1 MHQDHATTL
10 GWCCRLAGDKLMGKK
25 SHCVVS
31 FKSKP
36 HTHKIMEHANA
47 DDEGHLGDLLSS
59 WLLKMG
65 FCWFP
70 WSSQAMKAPR
80 EADATMGPYFK
91 AAPPSSTEIFP
102 CLLLAAPQLRSAAI
116 NQLSSTRANF
126 TPAKAL
132 TPGTQPPVP
141 PLLAEFVP
149 SVAAV
154 GHVLVKVL

>member
-1 MHQDHATTL
+1 MLWVGWGQANGEEVTVCCVLQEQTT
-10 GWCCRLAGDKLMGKK
+10 
-25 SHCVVS
+25 
-31 FKSKP
+31 

-47 DDEGHLGDLLSS
+47 DEEGHLGDLLSS
-59 WLLKMG
+59 WLLQMG

-70 WSSQAMKAPR
+70 WSSQALKTPR

-91 AAPPSSTEIFP
+91 AAPPSRTEIFP
-102 CLLLAAPQLRSAAI
+102 CLFLAAPQLRSAAI
-116 NQLSSTRANF
+116 KQLSSTRANF
-126 TPAKAL
+126 TPVEAL